1 MDVLQAEAIAALPA
15 PAAAAPAA
23 AAGDNDQVE
32 EVTIRDL
39 PLKREA
45 EALSSEATEE
55 GAAAGPS
62 DGSEDRGA
70 QARKRARKTDD
81 EEAAGVDTAATAAPA
96 PPAERHVSEEA
107 SRYWGVDRVK
117 GRKAKPWRASIRIME
132 QKGKSRQIYIATF
145 SKEEDAARAFDRVN
159 IAKLGHG
166 KATTN
171 FPIAE
176 YRKEWDALEEMGT
189 EGALALV
196 RDHAAADRLDVL
208 NKASKFRGVTKVKG
222 LKAKPWASSIGVT
235 ENGKSRQIYISRTA
249 KEDDAARS
257 YDRVS
262 IAKSG
267 HAKAKTN
274 FPVADYREEWA
285 SLEAMGVDGAVKL
298 VREHAAADRPPPASA
313 FRGVTL
319 IKTRKGRNPT
329 AKPWKVEIQVC
340 DQEDGP
346 KQTIFIGTFA
356 VEEAAARAVDRV
368 TIAAKG
374 HAEAETN
381 FPVDDYR
388 AEWGQLEALGVDGVV
403 MVVSLV

>member
-1 MDVLQAEAIAALPA
+1 M
-15 PAAAAPAA
+15 
-23 AAGDNDQVE
+23 E

-70 QARKRARKTDD
+70 RARKRARKTDD
-81 EEAAGVDTAATAAPA
+81 EEAAGVDTAATAGPA

-208 NKASKFRGVTKVKG
+208 NKASKFR
-222 LKAKPWASSIGVT
+222 ASP
-235 ENGKSRQIYISRTA
+235 R
-249 KEDDAARS
+249 
-257 YDRVS
+257 
-262 IAKSG
+262 
-267 HAKAKTN
+267 
-274 FPVADYREEWA
+274 
-285 SLEAMGVDGAVKL
+285 
-298 VREHAAADRPPPASA
+298 
-313 FRGVTL
+313 
-319 IKTRKGRNPT
+319 
-329 AKPWKVEIQVC
+329 
-340 DQEDGP
+340 
-346 KQTIFIGTFA
+346 
-356 VEEAAARAVDRV
+356 
-368 TIAAKG
+368 
-374 HAEAETN
+374 
-381 FPVDDYR
+381 
-388 AEWGQLEALGVDGVV
+388 
-403 MVVSLV
+403 

>member
-1 MDVLQAEAIAALPA
+1 MAAE
-15 PAAAAPAA
+15 
-23 AAGDNDQVE
+23 DKEQVVE

-70 QARKRARKTDD
+70 RARKRARKTDD
-81 EEAAGVDTAATAAPA
+81 EEAAGVDTAATAGPA

-208 NKASKFRGVTKVKG
+208 NKASKFQGVTKVKG

-249 KEDDAARS
+249 KEEDAARS

-274 FPVADYREEWA
+274 FPVADYRGEWA

-319 IKTRKGRNPT
+319 IKTRKGRNPP
-329 AKPWKVEIQVC
+329 AKPWKAEIQVC